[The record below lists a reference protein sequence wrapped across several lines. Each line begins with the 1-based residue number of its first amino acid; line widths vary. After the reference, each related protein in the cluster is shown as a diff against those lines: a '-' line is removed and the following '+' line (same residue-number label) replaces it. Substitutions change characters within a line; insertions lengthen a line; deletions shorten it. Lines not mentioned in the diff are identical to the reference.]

1 MALYRQKWFCFA
13 TVLGIVVFFGLLW
26 FRFYSQSVHPGRGL
40 SNGRVP
46 DVMPGET
53 WKAIFIKDEKAGYA
67 VSRVN
72 RTGTGYTVEDTAA
85 LRFNAMGMIQTVDMA
100 TRSELNFDFSLDA
113 FDFSIRSGLFDFK
126 ASGVVKGSVLRVF
139 TVGTGFD
146 EHPYDIRIKTR
157 PYTAAGILLDLWA
170 NPSETGT
177 RLSYSLFDPA
187 ALQFV
192 PAFVHVRGLET
203 VQVLGVPVQAR
214 AVDLSVGNL
223 TQTVWMNPEGRVVL
237 ETGMLGMRL
246 EAGTR
251 EQAMA
256 GITQSPRHDLTR
268 LAAVIPDKPIEN
280 QAALTGLVIGL
291 SGIDL
296 SAYDFETHRQT
307 LDGSRLTIT
316 QEPLAPNFASPALP
330 DPQAPQTRPDPAR
343 FLSPGPFIQS
353 DHPEIIQL
361 ARSIVR
367 EAPDDLKKVR
377 KLVTWVFEQIE
388 KQPTPSIPD
397 ALSTL
402 AVKKGDCNEHAV
414 LLAALGR
421 AAGIPTRIE
430 TGLTYLDGRFMYHA
444 WNAFFIGHWVT
455 GDAVFN
461 QVPADVTHVG
471 IMTSE
476 NEMGTALA
484 GMIGNIQITIVETRQ
499 P

>member
-1 MALYRQKWFCFA
+1 MALYRQKWFWFA
-13 TVLGIVVFFGLLW
+13 TVLGIVLFSGLLW
-26 FRFYSQSVHPGRGL
+26 FRFCGHPLSLHPGRDL
-40 SNGRVP
+40 PHDTVLEVVP
-46 DVMPGET
+46 HEI

-72 RTGTGYTVEDTAA
+72 QTGTGYAVEDTAA
-85 LRFNAMGMIQTVDMA
+85 VRFNAMGMIQSIDMA
-100 TRSELNFDFSLDA
+100 TRCHLNMDFSLDA

-126 ASGVVKGSVLRVF
+126 ASGVVDGPVL
-139 TVGTGFD
+139 TVLTSGTGFD
-146 EHPYDIRIKTR
+146 EHQYDIRIKTR
-157 PYTAAGILLDLWA
+157 PYTAAGIFLDLSA
-170 NPSETGT
+170 NRPETGT
-177 RLSYSLFDPA
+177 RLSYSLFDPV

-192 PAFVHVRGLET
+192 SATVHVRGFET
-203 VQVLGVPVQAR
+203 VQVFGVPVQAR
-214 AVDLSVGNL
+214 AVDLSVNNM
-223 TQTVWMNPEGRVVL
+223 TQTFWMNPEGRVVL

-256 GITQSPRHDLTR
+256 GITRAPRHDLTR
-268 LAAVIPDKPIEN
+268 LAAVIPDRPIEN
-280 QAALTGLVIGL
+280 QAALTGLVIDL

-296 SAYDFETHRQT
+296 SAYDFDTHRQT

-316 QEPLAPNFASPALP
+316 KESLVPETAPQV
-330 DPQAPQTRPDPAR
+330 PQAPQTRPDPAR

-353 DHPEIIQL
+353 DHPEIVQL

-367 EAPDDLKKVR
+367 DASDDLKKI
-377 KLVTWVFEQIE
+377 KNLVTWVFEQID
-388 KQPTPSIPD
+388 KQPAPSIPD

-455 GDAVFN
+455 ADAVFN

-471 IMTSE
+471 VMASE
-476 NEMGTALA
+476 NGTGIALA

>member
-1 MALYRQKWFCFA
+1 MALYRQKWFYFA
-13 TVLGIVVFFGLLW
+13 TVLGIVIFSGLLW
-26 FRFYSQSVHPGRGL
+26 FRFYSQSVHPGRSL
-40 SNGRVP
+40 SNGTVP
-46 DVMPGET
+46 DVVPGET

-85 LRFNAMGMIQTVDMA
+85 LRFNVMGMIQTMDMA
-100 TRSELNFDFSLDA
+100 TRSELNIDFSLDA
-113 FDFSIRSGLFDFK
+113 FDFSIRSGLFDFT
-126 ASGVVKGSVLRVF
+126 ASGVVDGSVLRV
-139 TVGTGFD
+139 TTTGTGF
-146 EHPYDIRIKTR
+146 EEQQYDIRIQTR
-157 PYTAAGILLDLWA
+157 PYTAAGILLDLWT
-170 NPSETGT
+170 NRPETGT

-192 PAFVHVRGLET
+192 PALVHVRGLET
-203 VQVLGVPVQAR
+203 VQVFGAPVQAR

-223 TQTVWMNPEGRVVL
+223 TQTVWINPEGRVVV

-296 SAYDFETHRQT
+296 SAYDFKTHRQT
-307 LDGSRLTIT
+307 IDSTRLTIT
-316 QEPLAPNFASPALP
+316 KEPLGPDFASQTR
-330 DPQAPQTRPDPAR
+330 QAPQTRPDPAR

-353 DHPEIIQL
+353 DHPKIIHL
-361 ARSIVR
+361 ARSIVQD
-367 EAPDDLKKVR
+367 ASDDLQKVR
-377 KLVTWVFEQIE
+377 KLVTWVFEQID

-444 WNAFFIGHWVT
+444 WNVFFIGHWVT

-471 IMTSE
+471 VMTSE
-476 NEMGTALA
+476 NKTGTALA